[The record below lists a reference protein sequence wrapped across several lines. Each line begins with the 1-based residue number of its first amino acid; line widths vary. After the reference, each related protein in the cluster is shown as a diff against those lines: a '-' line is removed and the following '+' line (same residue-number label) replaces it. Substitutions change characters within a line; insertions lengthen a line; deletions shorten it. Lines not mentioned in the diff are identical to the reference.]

1 MGLRDRLLD
10 ATVVAS
16 FDRSGWLRHAEAFD
30 PAEMEVDLSG
40 RVCVVT
46 GANRGLGRATTEA
59 LAERGA
65 TVVMACRSVDEA
77 QRVRSEIVAAT
88 GNERLEVREIDLA
101 SRDSVRAFVEAL
113 PFDAVDVLVHNA
125 GVLPSERVTTDDGL
139 ELTVAVHVI
148 GPHRLT
154 IALRNRIRG
163 GRVIWVS
170 SGGMYTKRLD
180 VDTMLDTEGE
190 YDGVQAYAMTKRAQV
205 VLSEL
210 WAAELE
216 ADGTVVHAMHP
227 GWAATPGVQTSLPKF
242 WKTMEGRLRTPE
254 QGADTIA
261 WLAISERARTSTGK
275 FWFDRGQAKTH
286 RLPFTR
292 EREEQRERL
301 WALATSRSS

>member
-30 PAEMEVDLSG
+30 PSEMEVDLSG

-46 GANRGLGRATTEA
+46 GANRGLGRATTAA

-65 TVVMACRSVDEA
+65 TVIMACRRVDEA
-77 QRVRSEIVAAT
+77 ERVRDEVAAAT
-88 GNERLEVREIDLA
+88 GSETLEVREIDLA
-101 SRDSVRAFVEAL
+101 SRASVRAFVEAL
-113 PFDAVDVLVHNA
+113 PYERIDVLVHNA
-125 GVLPSERVTTDDGL
+125 GVLPSERVMTDDGV

-148 GPHRLT
+148 GPHLLTSLLRDRLQ
-154 IALRNRIRG
+154 G

-180 VDTMLDTEGE
+180 VDAMLDTAGD

-205 VLSEL
+205 VLAEL
-210 WAAELE
+210 WAAKLE
-216 ADGTVVHAMHP
+216 SDGTVVHAMHP

-261 WLAISERARTSTGK
+261 WLAVSERARESTGK

-286 RLPFTR
+286 RLPWTR

-301 WALATSRSS
+301 WALADRPSS